1 MSESTRHIFRA
12 IPSGVSTFS
21 RPSVLSTLIKQMA
34 DTVASQIETSVKQM
48 TNTVISQIEVSER
61 INASRT
67 DLCSATRLIT
77 LNRSLQTQELYSLGN
92 EVQRNLIPSTITTI
106 NAMESNIN
114 AGKTISSL
122 NKNHVASAIKDLTS
136 TIQQAHQTLAFKEQ
150 KTICDDISSILSNH
164 GYTIRIEEMQA
175 TRLVR
180 AKKGDL
186 VVAARVKND
195 GTMEMDMAGF
205 EPGKC
210 TQERESIIQQL
221 NTQGYQ
227 IDVQQQTIHNR
238 RAGGTIVGEIEKQ
251 FKEIDDRFRRLNLAR
266 AQQSRKIRKG

>member
-1 MSESTRHIFRA
+1 MSESTRSIFRVT
-12 IPSGVSTFS
+12 PLGVSAYS
-21 RPSVLSTLIKQMA
+21 RPSVLGALIKQMA
-34 DTVASQIETSVKQM
+34 DTVASQINTSEQ
-48 TNTVISQIEVSER
+48 IS
-61 INASRT
+61 ASRA
-67 DLCSATRLIT
+67 DLCSTTRLIT
-77 LNRSLQTQELYSLGN
+77 LNRSLQTQELYCLGN
-92 EVQRNLIPSTITTI
+92 EVRRNLIPSTINTI
-106 NAMESNIN
+106 NTIESNIN
-114 AGKTISSL
+114 AGKIIHNIS
-122 NKNHVASAIKDLTS
+122 KAYITSAIKDITS
-136 TIQQAHQTLAFKEQ
+136 SVQQAHQTLAFKEQ
-150 KTICDDISSILSNH
+150 NTICDDISSILSNH
-164 GYTIRIEEMQA
+164 GYTIRVEEMKA

-221 NTQGYQ
+221 NNQGYQ
-227 IDVQQQTIHNR
+227 IDIQQQTIHNR
-238 RAGGTIVGEIEKQ
+238 RDGGTIVREIEKQ